1 MCVCWWRYRADF
13 CLLKVLFL
21 QAVTQWLKYVLISF
35 CGLINGRDKVHWY
48 PGIKLKIDKK
58 WTYYGTFFEY
68 FRLFRHVDAQVRE
81 KSESLIH
88 SAHVYT
94 SETHTHSHTTSS
106 VGLRTIF
113 DKSRERVGARP
124 EPGRAEPSWARRGG
138 AVVGGWWWGRGSR
151 GAAGCLAPRRQRR
164 ARLAGR
170 RLMPRQDSLPRWWSN
185 NTDGSVSVPTS
196 SPAPTPS
203 AYPSSRPL
211 LCLLTCRHR
220 PIPSCL
226 CTTSTTPGDGGGR
239 NSHLN
244 QERGGDSRQASALSR
259 FLQSFFFPFFFLS
272 S

>member
-1 MCVCWWRYRADF
+1 MSVGGAIEPTF

-21 QAVTQWLKYVLISF
+21 QAVTQWLKYGLISF

-68 FRLFRHVDAQVRE
+68 FRLFRHVDAQVQE
-81 KSESLIH
+81 KNESLIH
-88 SAHVYT
+88 LAHVYT

-196 SPAPTPS
+196 SPAPTP
-203 AYPSSRPL
+203 PPPL
-211 LCLLTCRHR
+211 LPPPPLPAHLQTQTNPLLPLH
-220 PIPSCL
+220 
-226 CTTSTTPGDGGGR
+226 
-239 NSHLN
+239 HLDDTWRWRR
-244 QERGGDSRQASALSR
+244 QEQ
-259 FLQSFFFPFFFLS
+259 PP
-272 S
+272 